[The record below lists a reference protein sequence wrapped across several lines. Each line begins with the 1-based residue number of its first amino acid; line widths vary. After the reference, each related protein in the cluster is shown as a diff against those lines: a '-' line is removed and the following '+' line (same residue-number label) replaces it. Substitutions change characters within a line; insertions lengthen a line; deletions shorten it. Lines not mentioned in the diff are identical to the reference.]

1 MPQLGVVLS
10 LVVAL
15 LVPLEGVLLLLDFLP
30 WLVYVD
36 YPVQQMALVS
46 YFQLVEVEERVLLV
60 VAMVPDVLFDVR
72 VYHEVNDDFLFVSVP
87 LLYEFDDCSDVLFH
101 FVQLLA
107 VPLVPPPLMDVEVE
121 DLRDVEAV
129 VLVVHVVFD
138 LMLQHP

>member
-15 LVPLEGVLLLLDFLP
+15 LVPLEGVHLLLDFLP

-60 VAMVPDVLFDVR
+60 VEMVPDVLLDVR
-72 VYHEVNDDFLFVSVP
+72 VYHEVNGEILFALVP
-87 LLYEFDDCSDVLFH
+87 LL
-101 FVQLLA
+101 
-107 VPLVPPPLMDVEVE
+107 
-121 DLRDVEAV
+121 
-129 VLVVHVVFD
+129 
-138 LMLQHP
+138 

>member
-1 MPQLGVVLS
+1 MPQLVVVLS

-15 LVPLEGVLLLLDFLP
+15 LVPLEGVHLLLDFLP

-60 VAMVPDVLFDVR
+60 VEMVPDVLLDVR
-72 VYHEVNDDFLFVSVP
+72 VYHGVNGEILFALVP
-87 LLYEFDDCSDVLFH
+87 LLLFDDCSDVLFH
-101 FVQLLA
+101 FGLLLE
-107 VPLVPPPLMDVEVE
+107 VPLTPLPQTDVEVE
-121 DLRDVEAV
+121 DPRDAEAV